1 MALCHLLTW
10 MNSGTLPLINQ
21 VMNKVMKNM
30 SELIKQDSFE
40 KPILTVDVAYLSI
53 RDGELEILT
62 IKRDKAP
69 HKGELALP
77 GGYVHCDEDEDLSET
92 ARRVIAEKTQLE
104 PDYIEQVET
113 IASKSRD
120 PRGWTATVLFMALVS
135 DSKRGE
141 DEKLGKG
148 CRWVALGSLKS
159 KSLAFDH
166 GELLGKVKERL
177 IAKSRYTSIPLY
189 LLPQE
194 FTLSEAQKYFEITTQ
209 STLEKKS
216 FRRRLL
222 GVDIVEET
230 GRQTLTGKRKA
241 ALYRMKENAEVHFF
255 PRMIG

>member
-1 MALCHLLTW
+1 
-10 MNSGTLPLINQ
+10 
-21 VMNKVMKNM
+21 MK
-30 SELIKQDSFE
+30 EIFE
-40 KPILTVDVAYLSI
+40 KPILTVDVAYLSV
-53 RDGELEILT
+53 RNGELEILT
-62 IKRDKAP
+62 IKRDKTP

-113 IASKSRD
+113 IASKTRD

-135 DSKRGE
+135 DTNRGE
-141 DEKLGKG
+141 DELLGTD
-148 CRWVALGSLKS
+148 CQWVALGSLKS
-159 KSLAFDH
+159 KVLAFDH
-166 GELLGKVKERL
+166 GELLSKVKERL
-177 IAKSRYTSIPLY
+177 VAKSRYTSIPLY

-222 GVDIVEET
+222 DSDIIEET
-230 GRQTLTGKRKA
+230 GEQTKTGKRKA
-241 ALYRMKENAEVHFF
+241 ALYRIKKNSDVHFF

>member
-1 MALCHLLTW
+1 MKA
-10 MNSGTLPLINQ
+10 SSQNQ
-21 VMNKVMKNM
+21 SVEK
-30 SELIKQDSFE
+30 DSFE

-135 DSKRGE
+135 GFNSDE
-141 DEKLGKG
+141 DNSAKTENLGKD
-148 CRWVALGSLKS
+148 CQWVALNSLKS

-166 GELLGKVKERL
+166 GELLSKVKERL
-177 IAKSRYTSIPLY
+177 VAKSRYTSIPLY

-222 GVDIVEET
+222 DAEIIEET
-230 GRQTLTGKRKA
+230 GEQTQTGKRKA
-241 ALYRMKENAEVHFF
+241 ALYRMTKNSEVHFF

>member
-1 MALCHLLTW
+1 
-10 MNSGTLPLINQ
+10 
-21 VMNKVMKNM
+21 MNKVMKNK
-30 SELIKQDSFE
+30 SEQTNQDSFE

-92 ARRVIAEKTQLE
+92 ARRVIAEKAQLE

-135 DSKRGE
+135 DTKRSE
-141 DEKLGKG
+141 AEKLGKD
-148 CRWVALGSLKS
+148 CQWVALGALKR

-166 GELLGKVKERL
+166 GELLSKVKERL
-177 IAKSRYTSIPLY
+177 VAKSRYTSIPLY
-189 LLPQE
+189 LLPRE

-222 GVDIVEET
+222 DADIIEET
-230 GRQTLTGKRKA
+230 GEQTQTGKRKA
-241 ALYRMKENAEVHFF
+241 ALYRMAKSSDIHFF

>member
-1 MALCHLLTW
+1 MKETLTQTEE
-10 MNSGTLPLINQ
+10 NT
-21 VMNKVMKNM
+21 
-30 SELIKQDSFE
+30 FE

-53 RDGELEILT
+53 RDGELELLT

-77 GGYVHCDEDEDLSET
+77 GGYVHCNEDENLSET

-120 PRGWTATVLFMALVS
+120 PRGWTATVLFLALVS
-135 DSKRGE
+135 SSNHKNNNNGG
-141 DEKLGKG
+141 DEKLGKD
-148 CRWVALGSLKS
+148 CQWMALNSLKR

-166 GELLGKVKERL
+166 DELLKKVKERL

-189 LLPQE
+189 LLPKE

-222 GVDIVEET
+222 DADIVEET
-230 GRQTLTGKRKA
+230 GEQTQTGKRKA
-241 ALYRMKENAEVHFF
+241 ALFRMKETSDIHFF

>member
-1 MALCHLLTW
+1 
-10 MNSGTLPLINQ
+10 MN
-21 VMNKVMKNM
+21 NK
-30 SELIKQDSFE
+30 SAQAKQDTFE

-53 RDGELEILT
+53 RNRELEILT

-77 GGYVHCDEDEDLSET
+77 GGYVHCDEDEDLKET

-120 PRGWTATVLFMALVS
+120 PRGWTATVLFMVLVGRS
-135 DSKRGE
+135 I
-141 DEKLGKG
+141 DEKLGKD
-148 CRWVALGSLKS
+148 CQWMALNSLKS

-166 GELLGKVKERL
+166 RDLLNKVKERL
-177 IAKSRYTSIPLY
+177 VAKSRYTSIPLY

-194 FTLSEAQKYFEITTQ
+194 FTLTEAQRYFEITTQ

-216 FRRRLL
+216 FRRRMLDA
-222 GVDIVEET
+222 DIIEDT
-230 GRQTLTGKRKA
+230 GEQTQTGKRKA
-241 ALYRMKENAEVHFF
+241 ALYRMKENSAVHFF

>member
-1 MALCHLLTW
+1 
-10 MNSGTLPLINQ
+10 MNNKSAQAKQ
-21 VMNKVMKNM
+21 V
-30 SELIKQDSFE
+30 SFE

-53 RDGELEILT
+53 RDGELEILA

-77 GGYVHCDEDEDLSET
+77 GGYVHCDEDGNLSET
-92 ARRVIAEKTQLE
+92 ARRVIADKTQLK

-113 IASKSRD
+113 VASKNRD

-135 DSKRGE
+135 GSNRGE
-141 DEKLGKG
+141 NEKLGKD
-148 CRWVALGSLKS
+148 CQWVALDPPKNR
-159 KSLAFDH
+159 SLAFDH
-166 GELLGKVKERL
+166 GDLLNKVKERL
-177 IAKSRYTSIPLY
+177 VAKSRYTSIPLY
-189 LLPQE
+189 LLPKE

-222 GVDIVEET
+222 DADIIKET
-230 GRQTLTGKRKA
+230 GEKTQTGKRKA
-241 ALYRMKENAEVHFF
+241 ALYRIKKNSDVHFF

>member
-1 MALCHLLTW
+1 
-10 MNSGTLPLINQ
+10 
-21 VMNKVMKNM
+21 MKNK
-30 SELIKQDSFE
+30 SRQSKQDSFE

-53 RDGELEILT
+53 RDGVLELLA

-77 GGYVHCDEDEDLSET
+77 GGYVHCDKDEDLSET

-113 IASKSRD
+113 VASKSRD

-135 DSKRGE
+135 DSNRGE
-141 DEKLGKG
+141 DKKLGKD
-148 CRWVALGSLKS
+148 CQWIALDSLKS
-159 KSLAFDH
+159 RLLAFDH
-166 GELLGKVKERL
+166 DDLLIKIKERL
-177 IAKSRYTSIPLY
+177 VAKSRYTSIPLY
-189 LLPQE
+189 LLPLE
-194 FTLSEAQKYFEITTQ
+194 FTLTEAQKFFEIATQ

-222 GVDIVEET
+222 DAEIIEET
-230 GRQTLTGKRKA
+230 GEQTQTGKRKA
-241 ALYRMKENAEVHFF
+241 ALYRLRKNSDVHFF

>member
-1 MALCHLLTW
+1 MKT
-10 MNSGTLPLINQ
+10 NSQNRT
-21 VMNKVMKNM
+21 V
-30 SELIKQDSFE
+30 EDDSFE

-53 RDGELEILT
+53 KDGELEILT
-62 IKRDKAP
+62 IKRNKAP
-69 HKGELALP
+69 YRGKLALP
-77 GGYVHCDEDEDLSET
+77 GGYVHCDEDHDLNET

-135 DSKRGE
+135 NIHRGE
-141 DEKLGKG
+141 NEQLGAD
-148 CRWVALGSLKS
+148 CQWVDLGSLKS

-166 GELLGKVKERL
+166 GDLLNKVKERL

-189 LLPQE
+189 LLPLD
-194 FTLSEAQKYFEITTQ
+194 FSLSEAQKYFEITTQ

-222 GVDIVEET
+222 DADIIEET
-230 GRQTLTGKRKA
+230 GEQTQTGKRKA
-241 ALYRMKENAEVHFF
+241 ALYRIKKDSDVHFF

>member
-1 MALCHLLTW
+1 
-10 MNSGTLPLINQ
+10 
-21 VMNKVMKNM
+21 MK
-30 SELIKQDSFE
+30 ETFE

-53 RDGELEILT
+53 RDGELEMLT

-135 DSKRGE
+135 DSNRGG
-141 DEKLGKG
+141 DEKLGKD
-148 CRWVALGSLKS
+148 CLWVALNSLKS

-166 GELLGKVKERL
+166 GELLKKVKERL

-189 LLPQE
+189 LLPKE
-194 FTLSEAQKYFEITTQ
+194 FTLSEAQKYFEITTR

-222 GVDIVEET
+222 DAGIIKET
-230 GRQTLTGKRKA
+230 GELTQTGKRKA
-241 ALYRMKENAEVHFF
+241 ALYRINEKNDVHFF

>member
-1 MALCHLLTW
+1 
-10 MNSGTLPLINQ
+10 
-21 VMNKVMKNM
+21 MKTSSQNH
-30 SELIKQDSFE
+30 SVEKDSFE

-53 RDGELEILT
+53 RGGELEILT

-69 HKGELALP
+69 HEGELALP

-113 IASKSRD
+113 IASRSRD

-141 DEKLGKG
+141 DDKLGKD
-148 CRWVALGSLKS
+148 CQWVALGGLKR

-166 GELLGKVKERL
+166 GELLSKVKERL
-177 IAKSRYTSIPLY
+177 VAKSRYTSIPLY
-189 LLPQE
+189 LLPKE

-222 GVDIVEET
+222 DADIIEET
-230 GRQTLTGKRKA
+230 GEQTKTGKRKA
-241 ALYRMKENAEVHFF
+241 ALYRNKNDSNVHFF